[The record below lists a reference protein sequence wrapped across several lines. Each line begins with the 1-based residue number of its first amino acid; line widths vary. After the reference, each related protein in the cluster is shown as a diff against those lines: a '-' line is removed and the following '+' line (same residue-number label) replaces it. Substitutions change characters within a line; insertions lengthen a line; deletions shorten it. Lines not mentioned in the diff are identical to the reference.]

1 MILPSTL
8 LSIDHSS
15 AVMHTDNSLH
25 FNNHTDCML
34 DELHR
39 DDVITAKVHAR
50 VTKLPI
56 KKRTMWNVLGQRPP
70 GPPNWR
76 IRARLIC
83 VDV

>member
-1 MILPSTL
+1 M

-39 DDVITAKVHAR
+39 DDVITVEVHTR
-50 VTKLPI
+50 VSPSCQLKSAQCGMFLANAPLDPPI
-56 KKRTMWNVLGQRPP
+56 GASALG
-70 GPPNWR
+70 
-76 IRARLIC
+76 LY
-83 VDV
+83 V